1 MRITDELTTCQGLKP
16 LAYYED
22 IFMELIQLEE
32 ILSCLKGERT
42 LFRYHRD
49 IYALQLLRDY
59 IGAGMKI
66 SELRQSP
73 YAQLLHKPL
82 VKSVLALAGKG
93 LLKPNHLDWIQDEQA
108 ALNFVL
114 TLDQWGT
121 ERNSQRHY
129 HQLSRTGYQL
139 VLQLNF
145 ANDHQQQYQQWIK
158 YADCAEFSYW
168 SHPVVKTGRYET
180 LAWVRIDL
188 DFTANQ
194 ALIEEVQSD
203 WVRRVKS
210 EYFQHYYPQLN
221 EYRERVLK
229 PYAQIWDE
237 AALAAAIRLIRHD
250 LGIKEI
256 FYHSFET
263 GNRMKGISD
272 NLPPRSLYSDLP
284 QKFAFKLTDEVPK
297 FLQDLRHTQQILR
310 KQKTGARWYKLP
322 NKELTDVQE
331 KAAA

>member
-1 MRITDELTTCQGLKP
+1 MELT
-16 LAYYED
+16 
-22 IFMELIQLEE
+22 QLEE

-42 LFRYHRD
+42 LFRYSRD
-49 IYALQLLRDY
+49 TYALQLLRDY
-59 IGAGMKI
+59 IGAGMKPA
-66 SELRQSP
+66 ELRQSP
-73 YAQLLHKPL
+73 YANLLHKPL

-93 LLKPNHLDWIQDEQA
+93 ALKPQHLDWIEAEQT

-129 HQLSRTGYQL
+129 RQLSRTGYQL

-158 YADCAEFSYW
+158 QADCAEFSYW

-188 DFTANQ
+188 DFAANQ
-194 ALIEEVQSD
+194 ALIEEAQSD
-203 WVRRVKS
+203 WIRRVKS
-210 EYFQHYYPQLN
+210 AYLQRYHPQLT

-256 FYHSFET
+256 FYNSFET
-263 GNRMKGISD
+263 GNLMKGISD

-284 QKFAFKLTDEVPK
+284 QKFAFKLTDEIPK
-297 FLQDLRHTQQILR
+297 FLQDLRHTQQVLR
-310 KQKTGARWYKLP
+310 KQKQGARWYKLP
-322 NKELTDVQE
+322 NKEFIDVEE

>member
-1 MRITDELTTCQGLKP
+1 MELT
-16 LAYYED
+16 
-22 IFMELIQLEE
+22 QLEE
-32 ILSCLKGERT
+32 IFSCLKGERT
-42 LFRYHRD
+42 LFRYARD
-49 IYALQLLRDY
+49 AYALQLLRDY
-59 IGAGMKI
+59 IGAGMKLAD
-66 SELRQSP
+66 LRQSP
-73 YAQLLHKPL
+73 YANLLHKHL
-82 VKSVLALAGKG
+82 LKSVLALAGKG
-93 LLKPNHLDWIQDEQA
+93 VLKPQHLDWIEAEQA

-145 ANDHQQQYQQWIK
+145 ANDHQQQYRQWIK
-158 YADCAEFSYW
+158 PVDCAEFSYW

-188 DFTANQ
+188 DFAANQ

-203 WVRRVKS
+203 WIRRVKS
-210 EYFQHYYPQLN
+210 DYLQHYHPQLN
-221 EYRERVLK
+221 EYREQVLK

-237 AALAAAIRLIRHD
+237 AALTAAIRLIRHD

-256 FYHSFET
+256 FYNSFET
-263 GNRMKGISD
+263 GNLMKGISD
-272 NLPPRSLYSDLP
+272 NLPPRSMYSDLP
-284 QKFAFKLTDEVPK
+284 QKFAFKLTDEIPK
-297 FLQDLRHTQQILR
+297 FLQDLRHTQQVLR
-310 KQKTGARWYKLP
+310 KQKQGARWYKLP
-322 NKELTDVQE
+322 NKEFIDVKE